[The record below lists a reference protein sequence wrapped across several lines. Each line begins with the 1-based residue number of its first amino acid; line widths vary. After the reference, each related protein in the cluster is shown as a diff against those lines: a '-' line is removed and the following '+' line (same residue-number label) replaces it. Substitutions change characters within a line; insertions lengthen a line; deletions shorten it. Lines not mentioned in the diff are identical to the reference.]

1 MLATATTERLTLVPV
16 GPEHVENLVILHSGP
31 DVAQWYAGIR
41 THSQASTW
49 AQEMQQR
56 WQ

>member
-56 WQ
+56 RQ